1 MNRSFETQALHT
13 QIIFLLRIHAFIHK
27 TTQTYF
33 THPHLDTQKLSRAD
47 VFTHRGIYTQKT
59 LTRKLFT
66 HKCFHT
72 RKFAGAHAS
81 TRRNFYTW
89 MPLHT
94 GATRNGFHKQ
104 ATFTQ
109 RRLHAKAFARSS
121 FYTEAVDHRC
131 FHTQTP
137 LRTQV
142 VLHTE
147 CFHHHL
153 HKKALKK
160 KLLSCSKV
168 QKYSFAIIFQFASTS
183 LGPVI

>member
-1 MNRSFETQALHT
+1 
-13 QIIFLLRIHAFIHK
+13 
-27 TTQTYF
+27 
-33 THPHLDTQKLSRAD
+33 
-47 VFTHRGIYTQKT
+47 
-59 LTRKLFT
+59 
-66 HKCFHT
+66 
-72 RKFAGAHAS
+72 
-81 TRRNFYTW
+81 

-131 FHTQTP
+131 FHTQAP

-160 KLLSCSKV
+160 NTFLPKSSKIHFCYNISV
-168 QKYSFAIIFQFASTS
+168 CKHRFRPSNLDLRAIWKIIFLAKFFARKFQDRTFLALMPRFGFGAAGSVDRI
-183 LGPVI
+183 GVAA

>member
-1 MNRSFETQALHT
+1 
-13 QIIFLLRIHAFIHK
+13 
-27 TTQTYF
+27 
-33 THPHLDTQKLSRAD
+33 
-47 VFTHRGIYTQKT
+47 
-59 LTRKLFT
+59 
-66 HKCFHT
+66 
-72 RKFAGAHAS
+72 
-81 TRRNFYTW
+81 

-121 FYTEAVDHRC
+121 LYSEAVDHMC

-160 KLLSCSKV
+160 KTTFLLKSSKIQFCYNISV
-168 QKYSFAIIFQFASTS
+168 CKYKFRPSNLDLRAIWKIIFLAKFFARKFQDRTFLALMPRFGFGAAGSVDRI
-183 LGPVI
+183 GVAA